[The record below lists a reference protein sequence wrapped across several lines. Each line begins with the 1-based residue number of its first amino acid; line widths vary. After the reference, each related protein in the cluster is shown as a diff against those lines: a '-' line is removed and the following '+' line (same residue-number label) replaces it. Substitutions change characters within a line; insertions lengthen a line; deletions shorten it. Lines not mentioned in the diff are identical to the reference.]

1 MQVSSAKSI
10 VALTFIPVKFNDMI
24 NIHVATEIRVVVIH
38 YETRKMNVGK
48 IARMAIMR

>member
-24 NIHVATEIRVVVIH
+24 NIHVATEIRVVFH
-38 YETRKMNVGK
+38 YETRKMNVVK

>member
-24 NIHVATEIRVVVIH
+24 NIHVATDIRVVVFH
-38 YETRKMNVGK
+38 YETRKMNVVK
-48 IARMAIMR
+48 IARMVIMR